1 MTKLFKKKTLVK
13 ALKMDKIVF
22 DWHRLF
28 CLFVFFCF
36 FVHFR
41 EIQESTFSEALRQ
54 VKKQNFKVKLW
65 NWGPIQICAQLAAC
79 PFFFSSKIP
88 PPYCSA
94 ALVTAASAMLA
105 WSISLSLSCYSEDQA
120 FLF

>member
-1 MTKLFKKKTLVK
+1 
-13 ALKMDKIVF
+13 MDKIVF

-65 NWGPIQICAQLAAC
+65 NWGPIKICAQLAAC